1 MQQAF
6 FYCRGFQFN
15 AGLKPIT
22 RMKKYLPGGPSDP
35 AQKTFPAGHPK
46 ECIDYIW
53 MYREKSTEAF
63 HVKERR
69 VIEAPAAS
77 DHRPVKVTVSY

>member
-1 MQQAF
+1 MQQAL

-15 AGLKPIT
+15 AGFGTDNPDEEIFHPAE
-22 RMKKYLPGGPSDP
+22 RSGP
-35 AQKTFPAGHPK
+35 KTFPAGHPK

-53 MYREKSTEAF
+53 MYRGKKTEAF